1 MKVDPEILATFE
13 ASLQRCTSDAR
24 FLQRFYQLFLQS
36 SSDIAER
43 FDGVDLSRQASVLKA
58 SLYYMLRAASGF
70 TEGMQ
75 HLRDI
80 ASSHDRKGYDIQPG
94 WYDLWL
100 EALLTAVSLTDP
112 HHDDT
117 IRAAWTE
124 SLTPCIDAMRSA
136 WHDS

>member
-1 MKVDPEILATFE
+1 MNVDPLMLEKFE
-13 ASLQRCTSDAR
+13 ASLQRCTSDER
-24 FLQRFYQLFLQS
+24 FLHRFYQLFLQANG
-36 SSDIAER
+36 DIER
-43 FDGVDLSRQASVLKA
+43 RFAGVDLTRQASVLKA

-80 ASSHDRKGYDIQPG
+80 AKSHNRQGYDIQPG
-94 WYDLWL
+94 WYDVWL

-112 HHDDT
+112 HHDET
-117 IRAAWTE
+117 VRAAWTE
-124 SLTPCIDAMRSA
+124 SLTPCIEAMRSA